1 MRCISIHIATCYL
14 YNVIFKHGNSRSQC
28 SFLHFTFAFGYSQ
41 ISITITI
48 SKFHFVMWYYLLGLY
63 LKKKLRI
70 FGNVNLC
77 WWINICIIL
86 VSMEKP
92 LERVLF
98 CMFRTHEL
106 GKTNYSPYLNKA
118 TLTMPKQIN
127 HKGLRSAKW
136 KLIR

>member
-1 MRCISIHIATCYL
+1 MQCISIHIATCYL

-28 SFLHFTFAFGYSQ
+28 SVLHFTLLLNLKV
-41 ISITITI
+41 SITISI
-48 SKFHFVMWYYLLGLY
+48 CKFHFVMWYHLLGTY
-63 LKKKLRI
+63 LKQTLSI
-70 FGNVNLC
+70 FGNVNPS
-77 WWINICIIL
+77 WWINICIIP
-86 VSMEKP
+86 VSMEKT

-98 CMFRTHEL
+98 CMFCTHEL